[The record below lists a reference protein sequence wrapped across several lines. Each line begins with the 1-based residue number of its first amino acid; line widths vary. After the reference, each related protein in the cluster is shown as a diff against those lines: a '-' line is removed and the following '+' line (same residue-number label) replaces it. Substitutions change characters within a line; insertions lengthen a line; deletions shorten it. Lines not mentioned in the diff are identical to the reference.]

1 VNRDRERLLH
11 IVEAIDRI
19 EKYARR
25 GWEAFRHD
33 ELLQA
38 WVVHHVEIIGEA
50 VRGLSDEFRSE
61 HPEVPWREAMQ
72 MRNILVHQYF
82 RVDLEEVW
90 ATVERDLPKL
100 KQQIQVIV

>member
-1 VNRDRERLLH
+1 MNRDRERLLH

-25 GWEAFRHD
+25 GWEAFRRD